1 MSSSM
6 SVHKG
11 SQNMDEKRVVKAS
24 KYLSRHLRHQP
35 GALGLTLEPGGWV
48 AVDALL
54 EAMRRHGVVLSR
66 ADLEEIVANNNKQR
80 FAFDETRQRIR
91 ASQGHSVPVDL
102 QLTPIAPP
110 DALYHGT
117 GSAAVGVIQREGL
130 RKMRR
135 HHVHLTADVATAVNV
150 GSRHGVPVVF
160 LVDAGSMARDGHQFY
175 RSENGVWLTESVPPQ
190 YLRVFVPPE

>member
-1 MSSSM
+1 
-6 SVHKG
+6 
-11 SQNMDEKRVVKAS
+11 MDEKRVVKAS

-48 AVDALL
+48 AVDVLL

-66 ADLEEIVANNNKQR
+66 ADLEEIVAKNNKQR
-80 FAFDETRQRIR
+80 FVFDETRQRIR

-102 QLTPIAPP
+102 QLTPISPP

-117 GSAAVGVIQREGL
+117 GSAAIAVIQREGL

-135 HHVHLTADVATAVNV
+135 HHVHLSADVATAVKV
-150 GSRHGVPVVF
+150 GSRHGAPVVF

-175 RSENGVWLTESVPPQ
+175 RSENGVWLTESVPPH